1 MTGLRGSQ
9 AQQRFGLGVELDDA
23 ALSGYT
29 PLDPGATRPAT
40 AARRCSEAE
49 AMDRTPAVPR
59 FDNAK
64 IVHVRGVDH
73 PESLAVGP
81 RGELYTTGTGC
92 QVFRVD
98 VATNRAEQFATT
110 ASRCLG

>member
-1 MTGLRGSQ
+1 
-9 AQQRFGLGVELDDA
+9 
-23 ALSGYT
+23 
-29 PLDPGATRPAT
+29 
-40 AARRCSEAE
+40 
-49 AMDRTPAVPR
+49 MDRTPAVPR